1 MGPGR
6 ESFGVRHKWIVV
18 FYVLLIVIILLAL
31 LTNIFKTREPG
42 RIPQLAWLLGLVV
55 LLIAVISL
63 LAKAFA
69 IHSELEQNGAK
80 IDKISESFEKL
91 RTTLNQ
97 IEQSSHISE
106 KVKAIA
112 FHDSNKQ
119 ALREAVFD
127 RLQRQDFGSAYSI
140 IDEVA
145 AVEGYD
151 GFARE
156 LRAEADSYH
165 DATDTERVTQMIAII
180 DRLLDSY
187 EWQKASAQIE
197 RLIKDY
203 PGSDK
208 ARLMRQKLI
217 DKKQERKK
225 VLLRTWDDAVKRE
238 ATDRSL
244 EILRELDQYLSPNEA
259 LALQEA
265 ARSVFRSKLHS
276 LGVQFSLAVS
286 GRQWAQAVDTG
297 KEIIRDFPNSR
308 MAEEIREKMEILRE
322 KALQ

>member
-1 MGPGR
+1 MGLGR
-6 ESFGVRHKWIVV
+6 ESFWGRYRWLVII
-18 FYVLLIVIILLAL
+18 YILLIAVVLLAL
-31 LTNIFKTREPG
+31 LTDIFKTPEPG
-42 RIPQLAWLLGLVV
+42 KIPQLAWLLGFAILLV
-55 LLIAVISL
+55 AVIAL
-63 LAKAFA
+63 LVRAFA
-69 IHSELEQNGAK
+69 IQNELEQNGSR
-80 IDKISESFEKL
+80 IDKISESFEKI
-91 RTTLNQ
+91 RSTLKQ

-106 KVKAIA
+106 KAKAIA
-112 FHDSNKQ
+112 FRDLDKQ

-127 RLQRQDFGSAYSI
+127 KLQQQDFNSAYSI
-140 IDEVA
+140 IGEIA
-145 AVEGYD
+145 KIEGYD
-151 GFARE
+151 EFAQQ

-165 DATDTERVTQMIAII
+165 NATDTERVTQVIAII

-208 ARLMRQKLI
+208 ARTMRQRLI

-225 VLLRTWDDAVKRE
+225 ALLRSWDDAVKRE

-244 EILRELDQYLSPNEA
+244 EILRELDQYLTPNEA

-265 ARSVFRSKLHS
+265 ARSVFRSKLHN

-286 GRQWAQAVDTG
+286 GRQWAQAVETG
-297 KEIIRDFPNSR
+297 RQIIRDFPNSR
-308 MAEEIREKMEILRE
+308 MAEEIREKMVILKEKSRE
-322 KALQ
+322 